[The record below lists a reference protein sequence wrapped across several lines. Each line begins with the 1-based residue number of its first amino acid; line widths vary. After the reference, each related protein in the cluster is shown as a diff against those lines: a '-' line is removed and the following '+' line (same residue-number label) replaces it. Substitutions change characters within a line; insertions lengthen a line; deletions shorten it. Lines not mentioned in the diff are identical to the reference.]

1 MAEGGRFV
9 KGASQEKSRLILL
22 KSIENS
28 GNQEKKGGEG
38 CCIRFGSLFLAQFP
52 PYREGFA
59 PRHHQDHVFREI
71 PPWFLI
77 PGGARMP
84 GVNQTIPPE
93 RRAYSRAEEV
103 LHSVSHGAGFLGAL
117 IGAPF
122 LIESALRHGGGATLV
137 GMVVFAVTAA
147 LLYLASTV
155 YHILPVGRPKEVCE
169 VIDHA
174 AIFLLIAGTY
184 TPFTLGVLRG
194 ALGWTLLGLVW
205 AIALAGVILKTIHG
219 VRHPRLSVTLY
230 LGMGWLIVFAA
241 RSLYLHL
248 PLPGLLWLAGGGIAY
263 TVGVAFYLNKRL
275 QFSHFV
281 WHLFVLTGT
290 ACHYFAILWYAA

>member
-1 MAEGGRFV
+1 M
-9 KGASQEKSRLILL
+9 
-22 KSIENS
+22 NTD
-28 GNQEKKGGEG
+28 
-38 CCIRFGSLFLAQFP
+38 IRP
-52 PYREGFA
+52 K
-59 PRHHQDHVFREI
+59 H
-71 PPWFLI
+71 
-77 PGGARMP
+77 
-84 GVNQTIPPE
+84 
-93 RRAYSRAEEV
+93 RAYTRMEEF
-103 LHSVSHGAGFLGAL
+103 LHSASHGAGFLGAL

-122 LIESALRHGGGATLV
+122 LIESALRHGGGAALV
-137 GMVVFAVTAA
+137 GVVVFAVTAA
-147 LLYLASTV
+147 LLYLSSTI
-155 YHILPVGRPKEVCE
+155 YHVLPTGKPKEVCE

-194 ALGWTLLGLVW
+194 TLGWTLLGLVW
-205 AIALAGVILKTIHG
+205 TIALAGVILKSIHG
-219 VRHPRLSVTLY
+219 VRYPRLSVALY

-263 TVGVAFYLNKRL
+263 TVGVAFYVNKRL
-275 QFSHFV
+275 AFGHFV

>member
-1 MAEGGRFV
+1 MRAV
-9 KGASQEKSRLILL
+9 NPTL
-22 KSIENS
+22 
-28 GNQEKKGGEG
+28 
-38 CCIRFGSLFLAQFP
+38 P
-52 PYREGFA
+52 
-59 PRHHQDHVFREI
+59 PRHR
-71 PPWFLI
+71 PY
-77 PGGARMP
+77 
-84 GVNQTIPPE
+84 T
-93 RRAYSRAEEV
+93 RAEEF

-122 LIESALRHGGGATLV
+122 LIEAALRHGNGTALV

-147 LLYLASTV
+147 LLYLASTI
-155 YHILPVGRPKEVCE
+155 YHVLPPGKPKEVCE

-194 ALGWTLLGLVW
+194 TLGWTLFALVW
-205 AIALAGVILKTIHG
+205 AIALAGVILKSIHG
-219 VRHPRLSVTLY
+219 VGHPKLSVALY

-241 RSLYLHL
+241 RSLYLNL

-281 WHLFVLTGT
+281 WHLFVLAGT